1 MIYTLSDMLIPNRH
15 RPGLAIRI
23 LGAVNE
29 TQLRIVREADRI
41 FLEEIVAAGLY
52 RKISQAF
59 AALLPVNA
67 VGVQGDK
74 R

>member
-1 MIYTLSDMLIPNRH
+1 MGQVTKSQLS
-15 RPGLAIRI
+15 I
-23 LGAVNE
+23 L
-29 TQLRIVREADRI
+29 READKI
-41 FLEEIVAAGLY
+41 FIDEITSAGLY